1 MVPPNLN
8 ALLYARQTDPN
19 CIPCND
25 PSPCNCASNEQC
37 ITVNR
42 DCNTCSFNKCVPLS
56 SSKAGG
62 VSAGAVAGAVIA
74 SIIFLIA
81 GVLAFLWY
89 RRRQRALAAAS
100 SGGELKRET
109 PARAE
114 DVLNRPDPNEK
125 PPTPAPEEN
134 FRAYV
139 GDSATTINFDPR
151 SQGSSAVGT
160 PGHSAM
166 RTSVQSNPFE
176 DNHSVQD
183 NQSIQTSSTGT
194 RSNVI
199 PIALVG
205 PASTRSDPS
214 QVASTTNA
222 TAGTAPMRPARDP
235 SLNINL
241 DNRAQPDPS
250 RTPTSYEQSTVSGFT
265 GYNRNSYMTTGSYA
279 SDLLS
284 EAPVIITPTHG
295 TIKQVLG
302 TAKAEVIR
310 NGPSSAS
317 APASA
322 DSRQATFLNVAAN
335 RQTARS
341 PLAATSF
348 VPADLSHQSQDIQV
362 DQGPF
367 GDEHSPYLV
376 NGSAHN
382 SPAPSQRS
390 FAIPEE
396 TPSPYTGEPVWSP
409 EQPRRPWEK
418 ARPDSVSTQAQSII
432 GAEFTSATRVNVGL
446 NHLST
451 ESYETQDTPV
461 SAALSTPRT
470 PYRMTS
476 AKLVSPTN
484 GNQPA
489 HSPISP
495 AHGGAF
501 EMQQRRA
508 LEGLDAAQR
517 MSRASVLSSTSTKA
531 DSILEGFPFVPP
543 SPISDRPART
553 PPRSPLAQQSFSNG
567 NGAGSQPPSPS
578 PNLSIPTVSIQPLSV
593 QKDQKREVQ
602 QEANAASDSEDG
614 QTAVARPRPPKK
626 QQSKFPPPVMNRK
639 VLGLSTASQSST
651 ASNGLGS
658 FPFQIDTGV
667 TTDSASSTTP
677 SSYASSGRQR
687 ASLDTLALTSD
698 LSSYPLGFDKN
709 IMEHYPGAKR

>member
-1 MVPPNLN
+1 M
-8 ALLYARQTDPN
+8 T
-19 CIPCND
+19 
-25 PSPCNCASNEQC
+25 
-37 ITVNR
+37 TV
-42 DCNTCSFNKCVPLS
+42 
-56 SSKAGG
+56 
-62 VSAGAVAGAVIA
+62 
-74 SIIFLIA
+74 
-81 GVLAFLWY
+81 
-89 RRRQRALAAAS
+89 
-100 SGGELKRET
+100 
-109 PARAE
+109 
-114 DVLNRPDPNEK
+114 
-125 PPTPAPEEN
+125 
-134 FRAYV
+134 
-139 GDSATTINFDPR
+139 
-151 SQGSSAVGT
+151 
-160 PGHSAM
+160 
-166 RTSVQSNPFE
+166 
-176 DNHSVQD
+176 
-183 NQSIQTSSTGT
+183 
-194 RSNVI
+194 
-199 PIALVG
+199 
-205 PASTRSDPS
+205 
-214 QVASTTNA
+214 
-222 TAGTAPMRPARDP
+222 
-235 SLNINL
+235 
-241 DNRAQPDPS
+241 
-250 RTPTSYEQSTVSGFT
+250 
-265 GYNRNSYMTTGSYA
+265 TTGSYA

-310 NGPSSAS
+310 T
-317 APASA
+317 APASLSDHTPSSA
-322 DSRQATFLNVAAN
+322 DSRQTTFLNVASN

-341 PLAATSF
+341 PLAASSF
-348 VPADLSHQSQDIQV
+348 GPSDLPEDNQTQDIQV

-376 NGSAHN
+376 NGSAHT

-390 FAIPEE
+390 FNVPEQ

-409 EQPRRPWEK
+409 EQPRRPWDK

-432 GAEFTSATRVNVGL
+432 GAEFASATRVNVGL
-446 NHLST
+446 NQLSA
-451 ESYETQDTPV
+451 EGYDSQDAPV
-461 SAALSTPRT
+461 SAALTTPRT

-484 GNQPA
+484 GGGQPA
-489 HSPISP
+489 RSPISP
-495 AHGGAF
+495 AQGGAF

-508 LEGLDAAQR
+508 LEELDHAHR

-553 PPRSPLAQQSFSNG
+553 PPRSPLAQQAFSDSNG
-567 NGAGSQPPSPS
+567 AALSS
-578 PNLSIPTVSIQPLSV
+578 PNLTVPVVNVLPLSV
-593 QKDQKREVQ
+593 QKDKKEVQ
-602 QEANAASDSEDG
+602 PVETKSSASDSEGSDE
-614 QTAVARPRPPKK
+614 QTPAARPRPAKK

-667 TTDSASSTTP
+667 TSDAASSTTP

>member
-1 MVPPNLN
+1 M
-8 ALLYARQTDPN
+8 
-19 CIPCND
+19 
-25 PSPCNCASNEQC
+25 
-37 ITVNR
+37 
-42 DCNTCSFNKCVPLS
+42 
-56 SSKAGG
+56 
-62 VSAGAVAGAVIA
+62 
-74 SIIFLIA
+74 
-81 GVLAFLWY
+81 
-89 RRRQRALAAAS
+89 
-100 SGGELKRET
+100 
-109 PARAE
+109 
-114 DVLNRPDPNEK
+114 
-125 PPTPAPEEN
+125 
-134 FRAYV
+134 
-139 GDSATTINFDPR
+139 
-151 SQGSSAVGT
+151 
-160 PGHSAM
+160 
-166 RTSVQSNPFE
+166 QSNPFE
-176 DNHSVQD
+176 DSH
-183 NQSIQTSSTGT
+183 SIQTTSTGT
-194 RSNVI
+194 QSNVI

-205 PASTRSDPS
+205 PGSTRSDPS
-214 QVASTTNA
+214 QVLSNTNA
-222 TAGTAPMRPARDP
+222 TAGTAPIRPARDP
-235 SLNINL
+235 ALNINT
-241 DNRAQPDPS
+241 DNQNAQFDAS
-250 RTPTSYEQSTVSGFT
+250 RTPTAAYEQSTVSGFT

-310 NGPSSAS
+310 T
-317 APASA
+317 APASMSDRSTTPGSP
-322 DSRQATFLNVAAN
+322 DSRQTTFLNVASK

-341 PLAATSF
+341 PLAASSF
-348 VPADLSHQSQDIQV
+348 GPGDISKDHLSQDVQV

-376 NGSAHN
+376 SGSAHP

-396 TPSPYTGEPVWSP
+396 TPSQYTGEPMWSP
-409 EQPRRPWEK
+409 EQPRRPWDK

-432 GAEFTSATRVNVGL
+432 GAEFASATRVNVGL
-446 NHLST
+446 NQLSA
-451 ESYETQDTPV
+451 EGYEAQDAPV

-484 GNQPA
+484 GNGQPA

-495 AHGGAF
+495 AQGGAF
-501 EMQQRRA
+501 ESQQRRA
-508 LEGLDAAQR
+508 LEELDAAQR

-543 SPISDRPART
+543 SPISDRPLRT
-553 PPRSPLAQQSFSNG
+553 PPRSPLAQQAFTGSP
-567 NGAGSQPPSPS
+567 GAGSQPPSP
-578 PNLSIPTVSIQPLSV
+578 NLVVPAVNIQPLSL
-593 QKDQKREVQ
+593 QKAQKKEVQ
-602 QEANAASDSEDG
+602 QESGSEDG
-614 QTAVARPRPPKK
+614 PAARARPPKK
-626 QQSKFPPPVMNRK
+626 QQSKFAPPVMNRK

-677 SSYASSGRQR
+677 SSYASDGRQR

-709 IMEHYPGAKR
+709 IMDHYPGAQR